1 MVRLPV
7 SNPNWQTKSVRERKA
22 GGGRS
27 YAVKQVDVYTP
38 GNDEPQ
44 DYFRAPMLPFDGRFR
59 FLEPAASSSVTQGLF
74 GSFLGDRL
82 ATTANTAPFQAPAH
96 GRFESFFEPE
106 IDNIKGA
113 ERLAELEG
121 KKRFLGRKTTVA
133 VPNVPFTP
141 DLSGEW
147 AIPSSVPAFLPA
159 QKLAYTPKPVV
170 KLPGSSQSPGE
181 KANAPKRGL
190 GFQSSTLEN
199 EQHSVNAAPK
209 RVRRSMIKF
218 VKPETP
224 LQMPPKPQPSSDKI
238 LAKIEVEEPP
248 KLAAPVEMSEIEDP
262 PKLTA
267 PVETTQVNWIE
278 PLQPAV
284 TVTELGISQDTSN
297 ISSADAEPDSLVDV
311 KPANIEVEANKP
323 LEASDFGRLY
333 SIAMANARSTISRSV
348 ELVEIDQLRHR
359 FLDTSVLKETP
370 VRHRLLETPV
380 LKKTLAEKLQL
391 ELMSAI
397 QPASAEEAAREALV
411 NAFHERESTRVELSH
426 NYSDAC
432 VELFLQKAQE
442 YKARRKA
449 LASLMPSG
457 NLSFEDEASFPYLST
472 KDTQEPMVCIGFV
485 PGAIRAR
492 LTAQT
497 GAFTDHDRLPT
508 PVPVAESAYVKRRR
522 QRAVPTP

>member
-38 GNDEPQ
+38 GNDEQ
-44 DYFRAPMLPFDGRFR
+44 QEFSRAPLSEYDGRFR
-59 FLEPAASSSVTQGLF
+59 FLEPAASSSATRERF
-74 GSFLGDRL
+74 GGFLGHTL
-82 ATTANTAPFQAPAH
+82 ATTVAATPFQAYTH
-96 GRFESFFEPE
+96 
-106 IDNIKGA
+106 K
-113 ERLAELEG
+113 RLLDRMTAA
-121 KKRFLGRKTTVA
+121 A

-147 AIPSSVPAFLPA
+147 VIPSSVTAFPPA
-159 QKLAYTPKPVV
+159 QKSAYTPKPVV
-170 KLPGSSQSPGE
+170 KLPGMSPSPYR

-199 EQHSVNAAPK
+199 EQRSVNAAPK
-209 RVRRSMIKF
+209 RVRRSMIKL

-224 LQMPPKPQPSSDKI
+224 LQTPPKPEPSSGQTP
-238 LAKIEVEEPP
+238 AKIEVEEPP
-248 KLAAPVEMSEIEDP
+248 RLTAPIEMPEVEDP

-267 PVETTQVNWIE
+267 PVETSQVNWIE

-284 TVTELGISQDTSN
+284 VVTELGISQDTSN
-297 ISSADAEPDSLVDV
+297 ISSADAEPNSLGDF
-311 KPANIEVEANKP
+311 KPANTGVEADKP
-323 LEASDFGRLY
+323 LETSDFGHLY

-348 ELVEIDQLRHR
+348 ESVEIDSLRHR

-370 VRHRLLETPV
+370 VRHRPLETPV
-380 LKKTLAEKLQL
+380 LKKTLAEKLRPK
-391 ELMSAI
+391 LMPAI

-411 NAFHERESTRVELSH
+411 NAFYERESTRVELSH
-426 NYSDAC
+426 DYSDAC

-457 NLSFEDEASFPYLST
+457 TLSFEDEASFPYLST

-485 PGAIRAR
+485 PWAIRTR
-492 LTAQT
+492 LTIPYRYP
-497 GAFTDHDRLPT
+497 HRP
-508 PVPVAESAYVKRRR
+508 
-522 QRAVPTP
+522 